1 MPIDQK
7 EREKELEALRL
18 EQQLLEAENE
28 FKSKL
33 GGGGSS
39 PPLQGGGTPSPVPP
53 SGDASSASLFDL
65 PPDQQR
71 EYVRQ
76 KMLDFFGLHKSAAE
90 GVGSVAK
97 EVVTD
102 PIGSVAGVGESVL
115 EMGTGLVG
123 AAAGAVG
130 GASAAGTEA
139 IRDEYNNL
147 MEKFGFEDA
156 MVAPGMPEDPGK
168 AYLAVFNDIAEG
180 FTYQPRTEQGQKISE
195 FVGDVFQKFGEW
207 GGDVGTYMLDEGA
220 SPAIA
225 TAAHTLI
232 AGIPYYV
239 PAILAKGDLRKRG
252 PLVKRAVERGK
263 VIDALEKSGDLE
275 FAGPLDKVIT
285 SQKMK
290 PDNVLNLLK
299 QDDIL
304 EGYRGESVTKIGFG
318 ATEGKGLYLAKNKDL
333 AQFFSET
340 GKVEKITIKKPKNP
354 LVVNEEPL
362 PILHDDFPLY
372 DPIKPSDSKWI
383 KLNKQAAINAKARG
397 VDENN
402 WNPDIVAE
410 ELTKLLKKEG
420 YDAVDVTSGGDSWVV
435 VLDPKPV
442 NAFTRSPKQLQQLA
456 AKIQKEGLK
465 EPILMERQADG
476 SLKLVNKGDADKIL
490 LAKELRPEEIN
501 VRIVEDLQTAKGSEE
516 FTRYIDQ
523 NAEKVKKMYEKAEK
537 DLAEL
542 EKMKGR
548 TLWSRFKTGAI
559 DASADVKARLLKE
572 GGAAG
577 ERAVMRHDLAAGA
590 TAEGSR
596 KFQGWEEKIYKDLSA
611 EDVALLDQVIQSRRI
626 IQIDE
631 YKGGEKVKH
640 PGGLTAVE
648 HSQFLTKMQEELGAK
663 RFQKL
668 MEASDKYFEATRS
681 VLVDLY
687 SEGLLTKDQF
697 KAMEGLIY
705 EPRKFINRLD
715 PAAPTLGPKT
725 ITVSESGLK
734 ELSHGAMKVLET
746 DSRMLLAEYIVRA
759 QNRIARNRANKAL
772 YEFAEMYPEN
782 GWVKPVEVKNTK
794 SGKVKGKVH
803 IPEGMVRVDTVID
816 GKVKPMLM
824 ESTMAEQWVSAN
836 PQISAQ
842 MARLLRVASGSVLV
856 RPLATGY
863 NPGFALVNFPRDLV
877 HAYLATS
884 EYSTVPP
891 IFAGQ
896 MARDLAAVAKDAWKK
911 QGRFEDFVKE
921 GGGFNFLTHEGT
933 SLFPKRSPTLEAATP
948 EFKGK
953 AAIKW
958 RHAKEAMS
966 KINEFSEIWTRLAI
980 RERALRNGATPEQAT
995 WIARDYLD
1003 FAQGGKYVKA
1013 ADHVIPYLN
1022 ASTQAF
1028 RTTARSAVKNPKAFA
1043 AKVAWMQS
1051 LSAAM
1056 YISNYYAN
1064 RELLEQVP
1072 ERELLENWIIPT
1084 GMSFIDQNGNKRY
1097 HYIKVKKDNTL
1108 IPFTGGVELLLQRYL
1123 LGRVPQDTTLQL
1135 LKSSTPVVPTDMLP
1149 PTLSAMLTYTTN
1161 KDFWLDRDVWRDPD
1175 LPVGLVPTEEYN
1187 TFPKKPTSP
1196 FIKDI
1201 SQMAGLSPARSEAAV
1216 RKVIP
1221 RNPFTDLVGTGY
1233 ALVTEG
1239 VDDYTKSQHF
1249 LQLLNDAPILR
1260 RVSGLTHP
1268 AARDIE
1274 DINAVVGENAAVR
1287 LNKRRKLDELYA
1299 KMKLGEL
1306 PNGETTIRTWIAAQP
1321 PDDRQGLLKRLTI
1334 SKVYDRVIM
1343 ATRGA
1348 QGVPS
1353 RIFWVRSANMNPIDR
1368 ADVYYWKWK
1377 AQDEKGRKVMDRLI
1391 GRLNSQGVG
1400 YRSDLFNKHLARL
1413 KRQFGTEYMDG
1424 VGEEVKTPK
1433 PSRTREKP
1441 NFEGFRMK

>member
-1 MPIDQK
+1 MAIDQK

-39 PPLQGGGTPSPVPP
+39 PPLQGEGTPSQSP
-53 SGDASSASLFDL
+53 SPGDASSTSLFDL
-65 PPDQQR
+65 PPDQQK

-76 KMLDFFGLHKSAAE
+76 KLINFFGLHNSAAE

-97 EVVTD
+97 EIVTD
-102 PIGSVAGVGESVL
+102 PIGSAAGVGESVL

-130 GASAAGTEA
+130 GASAAGTEVV
-139 IRDEYNNL
+139 RDEYNNL

-156 MVAPGMPEDPGK
+156 VIAPGMPEEPGK
-168 AYLAVFNDIAEG
+168 AYLAVFNDIADG

-207 GGDVGTYMLDEGA
+207 GGDVGSYMLDEGA
-220 SPAIA
+220 SPAVA

-263 VIDALEKSGDLE
+263 AIDALEKSGDLE
-275 FAGPLDKVIT
+275 FVGPLDKVIT

-290 PDNVLNLLK
+290 PDAVENLISKGDEGLK
-299 QDDIL
+299 
-304 EGYRGESVTKIGFG
+304 
-318 ATEGKGLYLAKNKDL
+318 
-333 AQFFSET
+333 
-340 GKVEKITIKKPKNP
+340 P
-354 LVVNEEPL
+354 
-362 PILHDDFPLY
+362 
-372 DPIKPSDSKWI
+372 
-383 KLNKQAAINAKARG
+383 
-397 VDENN
+397 
-402 WNPDIVAE
+402 
-410 ELTKLLKKEG
+410 
-420 YDAVDVTSGGDSWVV
+420 
-435 VLDPKPV
+435 
-442 NAFTRSPKQLQQLA
+442 TRSPKQLQQLA

-465 EPILMERQADG
+465 DPILMERQADG
-476 SLKLVNKGDADKIL
+476 RLKLVDKGDADKIL
-490 LAKELRPEEIN
+490 LAKELRPEDIK

-516 FTRYIDQ
+516 FTRYLDQ
-523 NAEKVKKMYEKAEK
+523 NAEKVKKMYEKADKELA
-537 DLAEL
+537 DLER
-542 EKMKGR
+542 MKGR

-559 DASADVKARLLKE
+559 DASADVKARLLKD

-577 ERAVMRHDLAAGA
+577 EKAVMRHDLAAGA

-611 EDVALLDQVIQSRRI
+611 EDVKVLDRIIQSRRI

-648 HSQFLTKMQEELGAK
+648 HSQFLAKMQEELGAE

-687 SEGLLTKDQF
+687 SEGLLTKEQF

-772 YEFAEMYPEN
+772 YNFAEMYPDN
-782 GWVKPVEVKNTK
+782 GWVKPVKVKNTK

-803 IPEGMVRVDTVID
+803 IPEGMVRVDVVVD
-816 GKVKPMLM
+816 GKVRPMLM

-842 MARLLRVASGSVLV
+842 LARLMRVASGSVLV

-911 QGRFEDFVKE
+911 NGRFEDFIKD

-933 SLFPKRSPTLEAATP
+933 SLFPKRSATLEAASP

-1022 ASTQAF
+1022 ASVQAF

-1051 LSAAM
+1051 LAATM

-1084 GMSFIDQNGNKRY
+1084 GMSFVDQNGNKRF

-1123 LGRVPQDTTLQL
+1123 LGRVPQDNTLQL

-1149 PTLSAMLTYTTN
+1149 PMLSAMLTYTTN

-1221 RNPFTDLVGTGY
+1221 RNPFTDLMGTGY
-1233 ALVTEG
+1233 ALMTEG
-1239 VDDYTKSQHF
+1239 IDDYTKSQHF
-1249 LQLLNDAPILR
+1249 LQILNDAPILR

-1321 PDDRQGLLKRLTI
+1321 PEDRQGLLKRLTI

-1353 RIFWVRSANMNPIDR
+1353 RVFWVRSANMNPIDR

-1391 GRLNSQGVG
+1391 GRLSSQGIG
-1400 YRSDLFNKHLARL
+1400 YRSDQFNKHLARL
-1413 KRQFGTEYMDG
+1413 KRQFGTEYMDQD
-1424 VGEEVKTPK
+1424 EIKTPK
-1433 PSRTREKP
+1433 PSRTREHP
-1441 NFEGFRMK
+1441 NFEMFNMK